1 MKNIRLIDLESQYK
15 KIEKEVNNRIKK
27 VVAGSHFI
35 LGEEV
40 EKFEEEFAGYCGT
53 KYCVGLDNGGSAL
66 ELGIRAL
73 GIKNGDE
80 VITPVNSFI
89 ASSSSISFTGAAPVW
104 VDCDEKTYNID
115 ASKIESKITKKTKA
129 IMPVHLYGQMA
140 DMDKI
145 VKIAKKHKLFII
157 EDACQA
163 HGAAYKG
170 KKAGSFGDFA
180 AFSFYPGKNL
190 GAYGDGGAIVT
201 NNKKIYNIIKT
212 MRNYGQSKKYY
223 HDYLAWNRRLDALQ
237 AGILRVKLKY
247 LDEWNRK
254 RRENAKIYKSWLGN
268 IDKIVLPFTQ
278 DYNEH
283 SYHLFVIRTKKR
295 DQLRAYLSSK
305 GIETGIHYPI
315 PIHKQKA
322 YENYV
327 LKDYALPVAEK
338 YAKEVLSLPMC
349 SELKISDIKR
359 VCLEIKNFFNE
370 TYSKL

>member
-1 MKNIRLIDLESQYK
+1 MKNIHLIDLESQYK
-15 KIEKEVNNRIKK
+15 KIEKEVHSKIKK
-27 VVAGSHFI
+27 VVASSHFI

-40 EKFEEEFAGYCGT
+40 EKFEEEFAKYCGT
-53 KYCVGLDNGGSAL
+53 KYCVGLDNGISAL
-66 ELGIRAL
+66 ELGMRAL

-89 ASSSSISFTGAAPVW
+89 ASSSSISFTGATPVW

-115 ASKIESKITKKTKA
+115 ISKIESKITKKTKA
-129 IMPVHLYGQMA
+129 IMPVHLYGQIA

-145 VKIAKKHKLFII
+145 INIAKKHKLFII

-163 HGAAYKG
+163 HGAVYKG

-237 AGILRVKLKY
+237 AGVLRIKLKC
-247 LDEWNRK
+247 LDEWNKKRK
-254 RRENAKIYKSWLGN
+254 ENAQTYISLLKGVN
-268 IDKIVLPFTQ
+268 KIVLPFIE
-278 DYNEH
+278 DHNEH
-283 SYHLFVIRTKKR
+283 VYHLFVIRTKKR
-295 DQLRAYLSSK
+295 DQLKAYLSSK

-322 YENYV
+322 YKTSV
-327 LKDYALPVAEK
+327 LKDYKFPVAEE
-338 YAKEVLSLPMC
+338 YAKEILSLPMC
-349 SELKISDIKR
+349 PELKKSDIR
-359 VCLEIKNFFNE
+359 HICHEIKNFFNE
-370 TYSKL
+370 TDSNL